1 MVYSLSA
8 HSALWQVI
16 DKYNCTGGH
25 IIASSDEGAATIEMS
40 PADAASW
47 AAAFEEFNT
56 ARKVNGDAIAHLAVE
71 NFHEV
76 SPPLLPPPP
85 SSCRQMRDRVA
96 DRTFLLQKRVENRIE
111 KAMSHKFRSGYAMVC
126 YGGSGVGEVTYQ
138 MALQLSEVQNE
149 ILRELIKDLAL
160 ELEAMPADSDW
171 SAHLDEF
178 AGRVSLTEAER
189 LIDEKVVP
197 LQQQLGIDLS
207 SVVA

>member
-1 MVYSLSA
+1 
-8 HSALWQVI
+8 
-16 DKYNCTGGH
+16 
-25 IIASSDEGAATIEMS
+25 
-40 PADAASW
+40 
-47 AAAFEEFNT
+47 
-56 ARKVNGDAIAHLAVE
+56 
-71 NFHEV
+71 
-76 SPPLLPPPP
+76 
-85 SSCRQMRDRVA
+85 MRDRVA